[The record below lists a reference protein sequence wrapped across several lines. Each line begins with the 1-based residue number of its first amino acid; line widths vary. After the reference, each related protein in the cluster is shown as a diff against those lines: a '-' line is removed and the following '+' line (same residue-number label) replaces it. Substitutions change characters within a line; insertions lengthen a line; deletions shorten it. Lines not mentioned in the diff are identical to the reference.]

1 MTDITEKST
10 AEDADAAVE
19 PAADAAPSR
28 RKKTSTASF
37 GTGSR
42 ESHDASAFYARFV
55 PPTISNDETV
65 VAPTERPQR
74 NAFLLG
80 SAESLLADEKL
91 VKDNSVA
98 LVVTS
103 PPYFVGKTY
112 EEAMGQGHVP
122 AEYEEHLANLHRVFA
137 LCARKLEPGGR
148 IAVNVANLGRKPY
161 RSQAA
166 DIIRIFEDLGL
177 LVRGEIIWKK
187 GEGMNSSTA
196 WGSFQKPSNPVLR
209 DLTERIVVA
218 SKGRFDRA
226 IPSRRRKDMNLP
238 SEGSIFK
245 EEFMSATKDVWEIP
259 AESATRVGHPA
270 PFPVDLPKRL
280 IDLYTYR
287 DDLVLDPY
295 MGSGSTAVAALR
307 KGREFIGCE
316 TDQKYIDLSE
326 SRIAIETQRIA
337 DNQERLEKFKVVVP
351 AVKAAKSDEMPT
363 HARAVAEGRKAEE
376 IAHIVLTE
384 CGFEIQSA
392 RTKLRSGPV
401 IDIVA
406 KGRDGQMWH
415 FDVTG
420 AFTTERG
427 GLRRTDT
434 IWKSLGKAAV
444 RQSDALAKD
453 TGARYV
459 LLTTSL
465 PPSGVGLRA
474 LKSAQESELIFDA
487 LEMLREEHQK
497 RLVRLANGD
506 IDAREPIGPS
516 EPDALF

>member
-1 MTDITEKST
+1 MSKKKSASGKT
-10 AEDADAAVE
+10 AAKPETAAAVKS
-19 PAADAAPSR
+19 AAKTATKAAP
-28 RKKTSTASF
+28 TSASKRSASKGTKTASF
-37 GTGSR
+37 GTSSR
-42 ESHDASAFYARFV
+42 ESHDSSAFYARFV
-55 PPTISNDETV
+55 PPVLSDDETV
-65 VAPTERPQR
+65 VPPAERPFENQIFHGT
-74 NAFLLG
+74 AQ
-80 SAESLLADEKL
+80 AMLAGEDN

-103 PPYFVGKTY
+103 PPYFVGKDY

-122 AEYEEHLANLHRVFA
+122 AAYEDHLASLHEIFA
-137 LCARKLEPGGR
+137 ACVRKMEPGGR

-209 DLTERIVVA
+209 DLTERVVIA
-218 SKGRFDRA
+218 SKGRFSRA
-226 IPSRRRKDMNLP
+226 LQPAKRKELGLP
-238 SEGSIFK
+238 SNGAIFK

-270 PFPVDLPKRL
+270 PFPVALPKRL

-316 TDQKYIDLSE
+316 TDQQYIDLSQ
-326 SRIAIETQRIA
+326 SRIDAEHQRIS
-337 DNQERLEKFKVVVP
+337 DNQDRLEKFKVVVP
-351 AVKAAKSDEMPT
+351 AVKAAKSEEMPT

-392 RTKLRSGPV
+392 KTKLRSGPV

-427 GLRRTDT
+427 GLRREPT
-434 IWKSLGKAAV
+434 
-444 RQSDALAKD
+444 
-453 TGARYV
+453 
-459 LLTTSL
+459 
-465 PPSGVGLRA
+465 PSGSR
-474 LKSAQESELIFDA
+474 SARQRYASPTRSPRTRVPA
-487 LEMLREEHQK
+487 T
-497 RLVRLANGD
+497 
-506 IDAREPIGPS
+506 S
-516 EPDALF
+516 C

>member
-1 MTDITEKST
+1 MTDTTNTSQES
-10 AEDADAAVE
+10 
-19 PAADAAPSR
+19 PAATPEIDAQVTR

-37 GTGSR
+37 GTSAR
-42 ESHDASAFYARFV
+42 ESHDSSAFYARFV
-55 PPTISNDETV
+55 PPTISDDETV
-65 VAPTERPQR
+65 VAPPDRPRR

-316 TDQKYIDLSE
+316 TDQEYIDLSQ
-326 SRIAIETQRIA
+326 SRIDAEHQRI
-337 DNQERLEKFKVVVP
+337 
-351 AVKAAKSDEMPT
+351 S
-363 HARAVAEGRKAEE
+363 
-376 IAHIVLTE
+376 AHIVLTE

-392 RTKLRSGPV
+392 KTKLRSGPV

-444 RQSDALAKD
+444 RQSDTLTKD

-474 LKSAQESELIFDA
+474 LKSAQESDVIFDA

-506 IDAREPIGPS
+506 LDAREPIGPS